1 LSLSSGASIITRS
14 GRTVRWGIKP
24 RRSLLAAPS
33 AVRYSGRAT
42 PSLRPERLCQTSNQW
57 QDSTYDLSSFWGQVM
72 VNAPLSGLFRSELL
86 VPLPMMPT
94 NSQLTSAVLGLNFA
108 GSSGT
113 NGNSTFG
120 PLSVYYSSSH
130 NTLTFNTTDYSS
142 SDFVLVTNSFLT
154 PDSPP
159 AIYNLD
165 VTRQV
170 ATNYAINS
178 GSQFLAF
185 RFQVDGLQYQGG
197 NHYYEFSDF
206 VQDNPF
212 PQFPTYYPAQLTLQ
226 FSQLSSPSISCLL
239 NQSLGLLFLHWPVV
253 ASNYVLESANTLD
266 SASWNTVTN
275 SPLTYTNNNEI
286 YVGVA
291 PTNNQCFFRL
301 RQQ

>member
-1 LSLSSGASIITRS
+1 MQKLRLVCFI
-14 GRTVRWGIKP
+14 VFGIFAC
-24 RRSLLAAPS
+24 SHAQTNS
-33 AVRYSGRAT
+33 AVFSLVDTPPINGQGDSAESGFMVGE
-42 PSLRPERLCQTSNQW
+42 L
-57 QDSTYDLSSFWGQVM
+57 

-86 VPLPMMPT
+86 IPLPTMPA
-94 NSQLTSAVLGLNFA
+94 NSQLTSAVLSLNFA

-159 AIYNLD
+159 ATYNLD

-170 ATNYAINS
+170 ATNYAIS
-178 GSQFLAF
+178 GASQFLAL

-197 NHYYEFSDF
+197 NHYYGFNDF
-206 VQDNPF
+206 VQANPF
-212 PQFPTYYPAQLTLQ
+212 PQFPIYYPAQLTLQ
-226 FSQLSSPSISCLL
+226 FSQLPSPSISCLL
-239 NQSLGLLFLHWPVV
+239 NQNLGLLFLHWPVV
-253 ASNYVLESANTLD
+253 ANNYVLESAVKLN

-301 RQQ
+301 RQH